1 MRVRYTP
8 RASGDLAAILRY
20 LNERSPQGLRNV
32 KRAIDNT
39 ERLIGQYRK
48 AGAYP
53 RKQGRAC
60 FPRAVPIPHLLD
72 YRGRRGLDRSRPR
85 WTAQAVARRLI
96 GRKAEALRG
105 TVKDCSAGRTC
116 LRSACAIPSSSSAR
130 LLRRHPVVEGTRN
143 DSPFR

>member
-96 GRKAEALRG
+96 GRKTEALCE
-105 TVKDCSAGRTC
+105 TVKDL
-116 LRSACAIPSSSSAR
+116 LRRPHLSSFACAIPSLGASER
-130 LLRRHPVVEGTRN
+130 
-143 DSPFR
+143 

>member
-8 RASGDLAAILRY
+8 RASSDLAAILRY

-39 ERLIGQYRK
+39 ERLIGQY
-48 AGAYP
+48 P
-53 RKQGRAC
+53 QGGRVSKETRTRVL
-60 FPRAVPIPHLLD
+60 PVGRVPIPHLLD
-72 YRGRRGLDRSRPR
+72 DRGRRGLDRSRPR

-105 TVKDCSAGRTC
+105 TVKD
-116 LRSACAIPSSSSAR
+116 
-130 LLRRHPVVEGTRN
+130 
-143 DSPFR
+143 